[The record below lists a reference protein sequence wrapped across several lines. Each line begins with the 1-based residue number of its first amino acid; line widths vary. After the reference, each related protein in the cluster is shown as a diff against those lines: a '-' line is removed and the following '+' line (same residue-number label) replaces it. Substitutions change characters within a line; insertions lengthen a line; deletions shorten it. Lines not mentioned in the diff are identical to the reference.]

1 MAALTLDL
9 RKHSG
14 LTPADDIAPQTIID
28 CGNFST
34 VPSDPGTLI
43 SKGHAKFTF
52 VREHYFGPLSSC
64 PVLFFVFSP
73 GEKLLTLSL
82 LQDWLNTRNEKA
94 ETHVSHTAVRG
105 GSWSTDSSC
114 SLLFVN
120 LQGVVIPI
128 ACKLPHL
135 FFPVACLLMCLDW
148 ALWTANL
155 FSNGILCLALLVQG
169 FKGCLLDSCQVSGL
183 PHDCV
188 AYRTRLRDYLRAFA
202 GVLIKWAD

>member
-1 MAALTLDL
+1 MTLHPKPSLTVETSPLFLQTLGPWFPKDMQNLLLSENITLAHSAAVQFFFLSLAQARSFWHCLFFKTGLTQGMKK
-9 RKHSG
+9 RKPMSHIRLYVVVLEA
-14 LTPADDIAPQTIID
+14 LTPAAVYFLWISRVWLFLLLV
-28 CGNFST
+28 NF
-34 VPSDPGTLI
+34 
-43 SKGHAKFTF
+43 F
-52 VREHYFGPLSSC
+52 
-64 PVLFFVFSP
+64 
-73 GEKLLTLSL
+73 
-82 LQDWLNTRNEKA
+82 
-94 ETHVSHTAVRG
+94 
-105 GSWSTDSSC
+105 
-114 SLLFVN
+114 
-120 LQGVVIPI
+120 
-128 ACKLPHL
+128 LPHL